1 MYIILE
7 LPPPS
12 SNHAPKGFQKKKSYQ
27 LSSWVFDLRSIF
39 RNMSMAA
46 TGRPTVFHWSGKVP
60 WSQQLRSWTRTR
72 VLSFKKVKDSNWFH
86 IFVFCDNIYM
96 NNYFQNLY
104 IYIIYIYIILMFAFP
119 FFPRFLPVIHG
130 NHDISRPRHPLH
142 MSLSSHLNWFP
153 SPSLAPASPGSS
165 VGARSWGYPCHLQ
178 LIWVEISSSWKSK
191 GPSPPHANPVPE
203 TLPY

>member
-86 IFVFCDNIYM
+86 IFVFCDNIW
-96 NNYFQNLY
+96 
-104 IYIIYIYIILMFAFP
+104 ITISKIYIYILYIYNIDVCFSIFSQVSSRHSRESRHITTTTSASHVPLFASQLVP
-119 FFPRFLPVIHG
+119 FTFI
-130 NHDISRPRHPLH
+130 
-142 MSLSSHLNWFP
+142 
-153 SPSLAPASPGSS
+153 
-165 VGARSWGYPCHLQ
+165 
-178 LIWVEISSSWKSK
+178 
-191 GPSPPHANPVPE
+191 GPSKSRLLCWGQILRISMPLAVDLGWNIIFME
-203 TLPY
+203 I